1 MSLFDVFLLGVVAVI
16 GVVAVLA
23 IRFPRGRAEWPLD
36 ARQTAWLLVSGLT
49 AVLLFALVV
58 VATRDVVW
66 PGVVSTASVA
76 VALGIAVLAGV
87 ALLLPRGLR
96 ARP

>member
-1 MSLFDVFLLGVVAVI
+1 MSPFDVFLLGVAAI
-16 GVVAVLA
+16 LIVVAVLA

-49 AVLLFALVV
+49 AVLLFALLV

-66 PGVVSTASVA
+66 PGIVTTASVTA
-76 VALGIAVLAGV
+76 GLALAVLAGV

>member
-1 MSLFDVFLLGVVAVI
+1 VSPFDLFLLGVVAVI

-36 ARQTAWLLVSGLT
+36 ARQTAWLLVGGLT
-49 AVLLFALVV
+49 AVLLFALLV

-66 PGVVSTASVA
+66 PGIVTTASAA
-76 VALGIAVLAGV
+76 VALGLAVLAGI
-87 ALLLPRGLR
+87 ALFLPRGLR

>member
-1 MSLFDVFLLGVVAVI
+1 MSLFDVFLLGVAATIV
-16 GVVAVLA
+16 VVAVLA

-49 AVLLFALVV
+49 AVLLFALLV
-58 VATRDVVW
+58 VATRDIVW
-66 PGVVSTASVA
+66 PGIVTTASVTA
-76 VALGIAVLAGV
+76 ALALAVLAGV
-87 ALLLPRGLR
+87 ALLLPQGLR

>member
-1 MSLFDVFLLGVVAVI
+1 MSLFDVFLLGVAAI
-16 GVVAVLA
+16 LIVVAVLA

-49 AVLLFALVV
+49 AVLLFALLV
-58 VATRDVVW
+58 VATRDIVW
-66 PGVVSTASVA
+66 PGIVTTASVTA
-76 VALGIAVLAGV
+76 ALALAVLAGV
-87 ALLLPRGLR
+87 ALLLPQGLR

>member
-1 MSLFDVFLLGVVAVI
+1 MSPFDVVLLGVAAVLV
-16 GVVAVLA
+16 VVAVLA
-23 IRFPRGRAEWPLD
+23 VRFPRGRSEWPLD

-49 AVLLFALVV
+49 AVLLFALLV

-66 PGVVSTASVA
+66 PGIVTTASVTA
-76 VALGIAVLAGV
+76 ALALAVLAGV

-96 ARP
+96 TRP